1 MFTTMKKAYIEPKCK
16 LLALSEEENLMESSV
31 ITGGGNG
38 QSGDVGESREV
49 IRTESAWDNEW

>member
-1 MFTTMKKAYIEPKCK
+1 MKKAYIEPKCK
-16 LLALSEEENLMESSV
+16 LLALSEEESLMSGSQ

-49 IRTESAWDNEW
+49 INSSDAWDNEW